1 MKAFCPAV
9 LVALSACAS
18 PAARPVASAPPPPAP
33 TPTVTLH
40 AAKIDYVRRHLADG
54 EIVELPVRFTQSGDT
69 SVSVL
74 EAPGIRVDT
83 VAEGVCGRPLADI
96 CKTYQ
101 GCDYDRIEQG
111 KRHVS
116 RVRLGK
122 TEAVYSLEVVFD
134 DTPEN
139 AATVAHL
146 LETWT
151 LPGVDGG
158 YACQWAN
165 P

>member
-1 MKAFCPAV
+1 M
-9 LVALSACAS
+9 
-18 PAARPVASAPPPPAP
+18 
-33 TPTVTLH
+33 
-40 AAKIDYVRRHLADG
+40 
-54 EIVELPVRFTQSGDT
+54 
-69 SVSVL
+69 
-74 EAPGIRVDT
+74 
-83 VAEGVCGRPLADI
+83 
-96 CKTYQ
+96 
-101 GCDYDRIEQG
+101 
-111 KRHVS
+111 S

>member
-1 MKAFCPAV
+1 M
-9 LVALSACAS
+9 S
-18 PAARPVASAPPPPAP
+18 
-33 TPTVTLH
+33 
-40 AAKIDYVRRHLADG
+40 
-54 EIVELPVRFTQSGDT
+54 FTQSGDT
-69 SVSVL
+69 NVSVL

-96 CKTYQ
+96 CKTYK

-134 DTPEN
+134 DTSEN

-146 LETWT
+146 LETWS
-151 LPGVDGG
+151 LPGVDGE